1 MNVANVNLDP
11 SVNSEGT
18 RYYTF
23 ARYTDALLMFA
34 EAANQAAGPDGDIG
48 GFTAR
53 QVINAIRDRAGITL
67 TDHVDGLSKGQMTDL
82 IKNERRIE
90 MCFEKQR
97 FWDLRRW
104 KMTNEMKLPV
114 NGVQVSSDGTNYS
127 YVTVE
132 NRNYQDYQIYG
143 PIPYQETQKYEMVQ
157 NQGW

>member
-1 MNVANVNLDP
+1 V
-11 SVNSEGT
+11 G
-18 RYYTF
+18 
-23 ARYTDALLMFA
+23 
-34 EAANQAAGPDGDIG
+34 GPDGNIG

-67 TDHVDGLSKGQMTDL
+67 ADYVNGLSKGQMTDL